1 MKKIASFIFVLLVG
15 MNGFSQTT
23 VYSGNIQI
31 AILFDTSNSMDGLIE
46 QAKSRIWAI
55 VNTMSNLK
63 YNGQTPTIEIALY
76 DYGNDNI
83 LENKNFVRQIIPFT
97 SDLDLISQKL
107 FGLTTR
113 GGSEYCGAV
122 ISESIEKLSWKNN
135 PNDMKMIYIAGN
147 EPFNQGAMDY
157 KIACTSAKNSNIRVN
172 TIYCGDYQQG
182 IKEFWYDGA
191 QIGSGEYSN
200 INSNL
205 VVKHYDTPFDERI
218 RSYNDSLNRTY
229 YGYGAKGSDKKSS
242 QEKEDKN
249 AVTQSAAAFTERA
262 IVKSKAV
269 YNNASWD
276 IIDACKTD
284 STQVLK
290 IKEEDLPQEL
300 KGKNEEEKMKF
311 VSENKTKREK
321 YQKLIQDLNTE
332 REKHIAELRK
342 NENSNESDFGAEIEK
357 SVMKNAE
364 SLGYEKK

>member
-1 MKKIASFIFVLLVG
+1 MKKLASFIFVLLVG
-15 MNGFSQTT
+15 LKSFSQGNT
-23 VYSGNIQI
+23 YSGNIQI

-46 QAKSRIWAI
+46 QAKSRIWGI
-55 VNTMSNLK
+55 VNTMSNLR
-63 YNGQTPTIEIALY
+63 YNGQIPNIEIALY

-83 LENKNFVRQIIPFT
+83 LENKNFVRQILPFT

-122 ISESIEKLSWKNN
+122 ISESLEKLSWKSY
-135 PNDMKMIYIAGN
+135 PSDMKIIYIAGN
-147 EPFNQGAMDY
+147 EPFNQGAVDY
-157 KIACTSAKNSNIRVN
+157 KIACSSAVSANVQVN

-182 IKEFWYDGA
+182 IKEFWYDASQFGK
-191 QIGSGEYSN
+191 GEYSN

-205 VVKHYDTPFDERI
+205 VVKHYDTPFDQRI
-218 RSYNDSLNRTY
+218 REYNDSINRTY
-229 YGYGAKGSDKKSS
+229 YGYGAKGLDKKSS

-276 IIDACKTD
+276 IIDASKSD
-284 STQVLK
+284 STMVLK
-290 IKEEDLPQEL
+290 MKDEELPAEL
-300 KGKNEEEKMKF
+300 KGKSEKEKLEF
-311 VSENKTKREK
+311 IASNKAKREK
-321 YQKLIQDLNTE
+321 YQKIIQDLNTE

-342 NENSNESDFGAEIEK
+342 NENSTESDFGEEIQK
-357 SVMKNAE
+357 NVLKNAE